1 MHNEDVE
8 KISEASIHSRQ
19 YYVKKMCFFPI
30 DNIHVY
36 SSPQKHQNSFT
47 ANLVEI
53 SVFYNRIVWVL
64 NKEGV
69 LLAKILQNLVF
80 NFYVKERDRER
91 EKEVGL

>member
-8 KISEASIHSRQ
+8 KISQASIHSRQ
-19 YYVKKMCFFPI
+19 YYVKKMCFFQI
-30 DNIHVY
+30 DNIY

-47 ANLVEI
+47 ANLDKI

>member
-1 MHNEDVE
+1 MWRKLAKHRFIVDN
-8 KISEASIHSRQ
+8 IML
-19 YYVKKMCFFPI
+19 KKCVFFQI
-30 DNIHVY
+30 DNIY

-47 ANLVEI
+47 ANLDEI
-53 SVFYNRIVWVL
+53 SVFHNRSVWVL

-91 EKEVGL
+91 EKEMGL